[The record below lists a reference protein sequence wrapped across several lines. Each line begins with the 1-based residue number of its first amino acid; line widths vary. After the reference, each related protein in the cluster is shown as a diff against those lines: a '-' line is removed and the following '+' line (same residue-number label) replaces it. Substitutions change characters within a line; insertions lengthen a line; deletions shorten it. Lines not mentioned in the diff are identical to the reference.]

1 MQLWVHYKQPIDSY
15 MNENKGIVKTSRPA
29 IAQSNELTEAAYYL
43 SLQAKRVLWL
53 CLMET
58 YRQEDHPGT
67 FTVRVADYQ
76 RLFKVS
82 QATAVQM
89 SGRALMPCQTAL
101 LPSFHLMGSMK
112 NGNALGWQKLV

>member
-1 MQLWVHYKQPIDSY
+1 
-15 MNENKGIVKTSRPA
+15 MNEKKGIVKTNRPA

-76 RLFKVS
+76 RLMVRNLEKRFKKFMTINSSVTH
-82 QATAVQM
+82 ARV
-89 SGRALMPCQTAL
+89 
-101 LPSFHLMGSMK
+101 
-112 NGNALGWQKLV
+112 